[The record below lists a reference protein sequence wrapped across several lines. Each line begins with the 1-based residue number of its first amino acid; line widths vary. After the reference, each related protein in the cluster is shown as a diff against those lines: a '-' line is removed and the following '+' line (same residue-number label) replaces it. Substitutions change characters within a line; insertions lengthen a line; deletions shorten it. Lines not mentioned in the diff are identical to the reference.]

1 LRGETR
7 DHRDDVMAG
16 LAHFRSLRTERWK
29 LIENTSEITELYDM
43 REDPDETKNL
53 ADQNPQKVKEMK
65 KRLNQ
70 RWLERNGN
78 W

>member
-1 LRGETR
+1 
-7 DHRDDVMAG
+7 
-16 LAHFRSLRTERWK
+16 
-29 LIENTSEITELYDM
+29 M